1 MDAASSTGSRFPR
14 ETIRILRGW
23 VSSHAHHPYPS
34 DEDKEKLAQQ
44 TGLSKVQ
51 ISTWMANSRRR
62 REVRT
67 EQPDSL
73 GLQQGANDL
82 QIEWAG
88 VRLGEMNPME
98 RWKNSPPEREPV
110 PMSVIANAVSA
121 AIAPDSSYVP
131 FSSHNHIDDQSPC
144 SIARGSSAGSTGTSH
159 SGNDS
164 IRSALS
170 HKSWDSSGSLG
181 SFGSVRKL
189 GRHRRRRQRA
199 RAIGLADTQRVVHK
213 FQCTFCTETFKTKH
227 DWKRHEKSLH
237 LSLERWVCSPHGS
250 SQMSTERG
258 CLACVYCGLREP
270 QHGHMEQHNY
280 LGCAGKALVER
291 TFYRKDHI
299 RQHLG
304 LVHGV
309 NFQAWSM
316 DSWRMPVPE
325 IRSRC
330 GFCGR
335 ILSSWDDR
343 ADHISRHFKSGT
355 SMVDWTGD
363 WGFEPEILPHV
374 ENAIPPCEI

>member
-1 MDAASSTGSRFPR
+1 MDVASSTGSRFPR
-14 ETIRILRGW
+14 ETVRILRGW
-23 VSSHAHHPYPS
+23 VSSHAHNPYPS
-34 DEDKEKLAQQ
+34 DEDKEKLALQ

-62 REVRT
+62 RDVRT

-73 GLQQGANDL
+73 GLYEGADDL
-82 QIEWAG
+82 QMQWTEAWPT
-88 VRLGEMNPME
+88 GEMNPME

-110 PMSVIANAVSA
+110 PISVIANAVSA
-121 AIAPDSSYVP
+121 AIAPDSSYVSL
-131 FSSHNHIDDQSPC
+131 SSHNHIDDGSTRSVAQ
-144 SIARGSSAGSTGTSH
+144 GSSAGSTGTSH

-164 IRSALS
+164 IRSAFS

-181 SFGSVRKL
+181 SFRSVRKL
-189 GRHRRRRQRA
+189 GRHRRRRHRS
-199 RAIGLADTQRVVHK
+199 RAIGLADTHRVVQK
-213 FQCTFCTETFKTKH
+213 FQCTFCTETFKTKY

-237 LSLERWVCSPHGS
+237 LSLEQWECSPHGS
-250 SQMSTERG
+250 SQMHAEQG

-270 QHGHMEQHNY
+270 QQDHAEQHNY
-280 LGCAGKALVER
+280 LGCAGKSLVER

-299 RQHLG
+299 RQHLR

-309 NFQAWSM
+309 SFQPWSM

-330 GFCGR
+330 GFCGH
-335 ILSSWDDR
+335 LLCSWDDR
-343 ADHISRHFKSGT
+343 VDHISDHFKSGK

-363 WGFEPEILPHV
+363 WGFEHEILPHV
-374 ENAIPPCEI
+374 ENAVPPC